1 MNRFDVPM
9 QLPVDF
15 AVSPP
20 STAINGGLYP
30 ALMTILDQFRGKIN
44 GITLDE
50 MNPRERERLL
60 RSIGESYGFELT
72 PTEVT
77 ELLSIVEQEA
87 RPFGLLQSLIDEP
100 TISDIIVHDY
110 AKVSIQIARKNFP
123 TDIRFPSQQ
132 SYEAYVEKLLIKAG
146 TTYSTKQP
154 IADGMVGGLVRIH
167 AVHRSL
173 CSGGPYLTI
182 RVNRFDTISLGMLAD
197 AELAPSPIIEYF
209 RIFGQQGRTI
219 LLVGEVGTGKT
230 TLARAIAGSIP
241 THDSVLVIEDTPEI
255 RIEHPHV
262 RYLSTREENAEGA
275 GRIAPSACIRAGMRM
290 AMNRIILGEI
300 RDAEAA
306 ESFID
311 VCASGHPGLSTVHGR
326 SAQEGIARLELFLGR
341 AQPGVS
347 RQTIHEQIAGAVHAV
362 VHLGVCPISGK
373 RRVFEVRELGA
384 AADGTIR
391 HRVIFQYKPGQ
402 RGEWRIPNKV
412 SYHREILEPALV
424 LSSLPDSVHITSKNS
439 RAGTTS
445 STSSQSKSPSP
456 GISSSSLH
464 RRVA

>member
-1 MNRFDVPM
+1 MNRFDSPF
-9 QLPVDF
+9 QLPVTP
-15 AVSPP
+15 ATPP
-20 STAINGGLYP
+20 TSSVNGGGLYP
-30 ALMTILDQFRGKIN
+30 ALMTILDQFRAKIH

-50 MNPRERERLL
+50 MHPRERERLL

-72 PTEVT
+72 QSEVT
-77 ELLSIVEQEA
+77 ELLSIAEQES

-110 AKVSIQIARKNFP
+110 SKVSIQIGRKNFP
-123 TDIRFPSQQ
+123 TDVRFPSQQ

-154 IADGMVGGLVRIH
+154 IADGMVCGLVRIH

-182 RVNRFDTISLGMLAD
+182 RVNRFDTISLDMLAN
-197 AELAPSPIIEYF
+197 AELAPGPIIEYF

-262 RYLSTREENAEGA
+262 RYLSTREDNAEGI
-275 GRIAPSACIRAGMRM
+275 GKVAPSACIRAGMRM

-402 RGEWRIPNKV
+402 TGEWRIPNKV
-412 SYHREILEPALV
+412 SYHREVLEPALV
-424 LSSLPDSVHITSKNS
+424 LSSLPDSLQISPT
-439 RAGTTS
+439 RPRTGTPSATS
-445 STSSQSKSPSP
+445 SSASTF
-456 GISSSSLH
+456 SSSPH

>member
-1 MNRFDVPM
+1 MH
-9 QLPVDF
+9 
-15 AVSPP
+15 
-20 STAINGGLYP
+20 
-30 ALMTILDQFRGKIN
+30 
-44 GITLDE
+44 
-50 MNPRERERLL
+50 PRERERLL
-60 RSIGESYGFELT
+60 RSIGESFGFELT
-72 PTEVT
+72 PAEAT
-77 ELLSIVEQEA
+77 ELLSIVEQEY
-87 RPFGLLQSLIDEP
+87 RPFGVLQSLIDEP
-100 TISDIIVHDY
+100 SISDIIVHDY
-110 AKVSIQIARKNFP
+110 AKVAIQIGRKNFP
-123 TDIRFPSQQ
+123 TDIRFPSQT
-132 SYEAYVEKLLIKAG
+132 SYEAFVEKLLIKAG

-154 IADGMVGGLVRIH
+154 IADGMIGGLVRIH

-173 CSGGPYLTI
+173 CAGGPYLTI
-182 RVNRFDTISLGMLAD
+182 RVNRFDTISLSMLAD

-209 RIFGQQGRTI
+209 KIFGQQGRTI

-241 THDSVLVIEDTPEI
+241 AHDSVLVIEDTPEI

-262 RYLSTREENAEGA
+262 RYLSTREENAEGV
-275 GRIAPSACIRAGMRM
+275 GKIAPSACIRAGMRM

-347 RQTIHEQIAGAVHAV
+347 RHTIHEQIAGAVHSV
-362 VHLGVCPISGK
+362 VHLGVCPISGR

-384 AADGTIR
+384 AADGAIR
-391 HRVIFQYKPGQ
+391 HRTIFQYKPGQ
-402 RGEWRIPNKV
+402 VGEWKVANKV
-412 SYHREILEPALV
+412 SYHRDILEPELV
-424 LSSLPDSVHITSKNS
+424 LSSLPDTLQLS
-439 RAGTTS
+439 RTKS
-445 STSSQSKSPSP
+445 SD
-456 GISSSSLH
+456 GE

>member
-1 MNRFDVPM
+1 MNRFD
-9 QLPVDF
+9 LPLHTPALSQNSSV
-15 AVSPP
+15 ATGSKP
-20 STAINGGLYP
+20 GLYP
-30 ALMTILDQFRGKIN
+30 ALMTILEQFRAKLHG
-44 GITLDE
+44 LSFEE
-50 MNPRERERLL
+50 MHPRERERLL
-60 RSIGESYGFELT
+60 RSIGESFGFELT
-72 PTEVT
+72 PAEAT
-77 ELLSIVEQEA
+77 ELLSIVEQEY
-87 RPFGLLQSLIDEP
+87 RPFGVLQSLIDEP
-100 TISDIIVHDY
+100 SISDIIVHDY
-110 AKVSIQIARKNFP
+110 AKVAIQIGRKNFP
-123 TDIRFPSQQ
+123 TDIRFPSQT
-132 SYEAYVEKLLIKAG
+132 SYEAFVEKLLIKAG

-154 IADGMVGGLVRIH
+154 IADGMIGGLVRIH

-173 CSGGPYLTI
+173 CAGGPYLTI
-182 RVNRFDTISLGMLAD
+182 RVNRFDTISLSMLAD
-197 AELAPSPIIEYF
+197 AELAPPAIIEYF
-209 RIFGQQGRTI
+209 KIFGQQGRTI

-241 THDSVLVIEDTPEI
+241 AHDSVLVIEDTPEI

-262 RYLSTREENAEGA
+262 RYLSTREENAEGV
-275 GRIAPSACIRAGMRM
+275 GKIAPSACIRAGMRM

-347 RQTIHEQIAGAVHAV
+347 RHTIHEQIAGAVHSV

-391 HRVIFQYKPGQ
+391 HRTIFQYKPGQ
-402 RGEWRIPNKV
+402 VGEWKVANKV
-412 SYHREILEPALV
+412 SYHRDILEPELV
-424 LSSLPDSVHITSKNS
+424 LSSLPDTLQLS
-439 RAGTTS
+439 RTKS
-445 STSSQSKSPSP
+445 SD
-456 GISSSSLH
+456 GE

>member
-1 MNRFDVPM
+1 MNRFEVPPET
-9 QLPVDF
+9 L
-15 AVSPP
+15 AVSSSTSSP
-20 STAINGGLYP
+20 SSMTKPGLYP
-30 ALMTILDQFRGKIN
+30 ALMTILEQFRAKIH
-44 GITLDE
+44 GVPIDE
-50 MNPRERERLL
+50 MHPRERERVL

-72 PTEVT
+72 AGEVT

-87 RPFGLLQSLIDEP
+87 RPFGLLQPLIDEQSV
-100 TISDIIVHDY
+100 SDIIVHDY
-110 AKVSIQIARKNFP
+110 AKVAIQIGRKNFP
-123 TDIRFPSQQ
+123 TDIRFPSQPA
-132 SYEAYVEKLLIKAG
+132 YEAFVEKLLLKAG

-154 IADGMVGGLVRIH
+154 IADGMIGGLVRVH

-182 RVNRFDTISLGMLAD
+182 RVNRFDSISLSMLAD
-197 AELAPSPIIEYF
+197 AGLAPTPVIDYF

-230 TLARAIAGSIP
+230 TLARAIAGAIP
-241 THDSVLVIEDTPEI
+241 AHDSVLVIEDTPEI

-262 RYLSTREENAEGA
+262 RYLSTREENAEGV
-275 GRIAPSACIRAGMRM
+275 GKIAPSTCIRAGMRM

-347 RQTIHEQIAGAVHAV
+347 RQTIHEQIAGAVHTV
-362 VHLGVCPISGK
+362 VHLGVCPVSGK

-384 AADGTIR
+384 AADGAIR
-391 HRVIFQYKPGQ
+391 HRVIFQYRPSPL
-402 RGEWRIPNKV
+402 GEWKLANKV
-412 SYHREILEPALV
+412 SYHREILEPDLV
-424 LSSLPDSVHITSKNS
+424 LSSLADTLTVTPART
-439 RAGTTS
+439 
-445 STSSQSKSPSP
+445 QPLP
-456 GISSSSLH
+456 QQ

>member
-1 MNRFDVPM
+1 
-9 QLPVDF
+9 
-15 AVSPP
+15 
-20 STAINGGLYP
+20 
-30 ALMTILDQFRGKIN
+30 MTILEQFRAKLHG
-44 GITLDE
+44 LSFEE
-50 MNPRERERLL
+50 MHPRERERLL
-60 RSIGESYGFELT
+60 RSIGESFGFELT
-72 PTEVT
+72 PAEAT
-77 ELLSIVEQEA
+77 ELLSIVEQEY
-87 RPFGLLQSLIDEP
+87 RPFGVLQSLIDEP
-100 TISDIIVHDY
+100 SISDIIVHDY
-110 AKVSIQIARKNFP
+110 AKVAIQIGRKNFP
-123 TDIRFPSQQ
+123 TDIRFPSQT
-132 SYEAYVEKLLIKAG
+132 SYEAFVEKLLIKAG

-154 IADGMVGGLVRIH
+154 IADGMIGGLVRIH

-173 CSGGPYLTI
+173 CAGGPYLTI
-182 RVNRFDTISLGMLAD
+182 RVNRFDTISLSMLAD
-197 AELAPSPIIEYF
+197 AELAPPAIIEYF
-209 RIFGQQGRTI
+209 KIFGQQGRTI

-241 THDSVLVIEDTPEI
+241 AHDSVLVIEDTPEI

-262 RYLSTREENAEGA
+262 RYLSTREENAEGV
-275 GRIAPSACIRAGMRM
+275 GKIAPSACIRAGMRM

-347 RQTIHEQIAGAVHAV
+347 RHTIHEQIAGAVHSV

-391 HRVIFQYKPGQ
+391 HRTIFQYKPGQ
-402 RGEWRIPNKV
+402 VGEWKVANKV
-412 SYHREILEPALV
+412 SYHRDILEPELV
-424 LSSLPDSVHITSKNS
+424 LSSLPDTLQLS
-439 RAGTTS
+439 RTKS
-445 STSSQSKSPSP
+445 SD
-456 GISSSSLH
+456 GE

>member
-1 MNRFDVPM
+1 MNRFD
-9 QLPVDF
+9 LPLNTPALPQSSSV
-15 AVSPP
+15 ATGSK
-20 STAINGGLYP
+20 SGLYP
-30 ALMTILDQFRGKIN
+30 ALMTILERFRAKLHG
-44 GITLDE
+44 LSFEE
-50 MNPRERERLL
+50 MHPRERERLL
-60 RSIGESYGFELT
+60 RSIGESFGFELT
-72 PTEVT
+72 PAEAT
-77 ELLSIVEQEA
+77 ELLSIVEQEY
-87 RPFGLLQSLIDEP
+87 RPFGVLQSLIDEP
-100 TISDIIVHDY
+100 SISDIIVHDY
-110 AKVSIQIARKNFP
+110 AKVAIQIGRKNFP
-123 TDIRFPSQQ
+123 TDIRFPSQT
-132 SYEAYVEKLLIKAG
+132 SYEAFVEKLLIKAG

-154 IADGMVGGLVRIH
+154 IADGMIGGLVRIH

-173 CSGGPYLTI
+173 CAGGPYLTI
-182 RVNRFDTISLGMLAD
+182 RVNRFDTISLSMLAD

-209 RIFGQQGRTI
+209 KIFGQQGRTI

-241 THDSVLVIEDTPEI
+241 AHDSVLVIEDTPEI

-262 RYLSTREENAEGA
+262 RYLSTREENAEGV
-275 GRIAPSACIRAGMRM
+275 GKIAPSACIRAGMRM

-347 RQTIHEQIAGAVHAV
+347 RHTIHEQIAGAVHSV
-362 VHLGVCPISGK
+362 VHLGVCPISGR

-384 AADGTIR
+384 AADGAIR
-391 HRVIFQYKPGQ
+391 HRTIFQYKPGQ
-402 RGEWRIPNKV
+402 VGEWKVANKV
-412 SYHREILEPALV
+412 SYHRDILEPELV
-424 LSSLPDSVHITSKNS
+424 LSSLPDTLQLS
-439 RAGTTS
+439 RTKS
-445 STSSQSKSPSP
+445 SD
-456 GISSSSLH
+456 GE

>member
-1 MNRFDVPM
+1 MNRFD
-9 QLPVDF
+9 LPLNAPALPQSSSVNT
-15 AVSPP
+15 VGKP
-20 STAINGGLYP
+20 GLYP
-30 ALMTILDQFRGKIN
+30 ALMTILDQFRAKLHG
-44 GITLDE
+44 LSFEE
-50 MNPRERERLL
+50 MHPRERERLL
-60 RSIGESYGFELT
+60 RSIGESFGFQLT
-72 PTEVT
+72 AAETT
-77 ELLSIVEQEA
+77 ELLSIVEQEY
-87 RPFGLLQSLIDEP
+87 RPFGVLQSLIDEP
-100 TISDIIVHDY
+100 SISDIIVHDY
-110 AKVSIQIARKNFP
+110 AKVAIQIGRKNFP
-123 TDIRFPSQQ
+123 TDVRFPSQT
-132 SYEAYVEKLLIKAG
+132 SYEAFVEKLLIKAG

-154 IADGMVGGLVRIH
+154 IADGMLGGLVRIH

-173 CSGGPYLTI
+173 CAGGPYLTI
-182 RVNRFDTISLGMLAD
+182 RVNRFDTISLSMLSD
-197 AELAPSPIIEYF
+197 AELAPPPVIEYF
-209 RIFGQQGRTI
+209 KIFGQQGRTI

-241 THDSVLVIEDTPEI
+241 PHDSVLVIEDTPEI

-262 RYLSTREENAEGA
+262 RYLSTREENSEGV
-275 GRIAPSACIRAGMRM
+275 GKIAPSACIRAGMRM

-341 AQPGVS
+341 AQPGVA

-362 VHLGVCPISGK
+362 VHLGVCPITGK

-391 HRVIFQYKPGQ
+391 HRVMFLYRPGQ
-402 RGEWRIPNKV
+402 VAEWKVANKV
-412 SYHREILEPALV
+412 SYHRDILEPDLI
-424 LSSLPDSVHITSKNS
+424 LSSLPDTIQLNRPNS
-439 RAGTTS
+439 PEN
-445 STSSQSKSPSP
+445 Q
-456 GISSSSLH
+456 

>member
-1 MNRFDVPM
+1 
-9 QLPVDF
+9 
-15 AVSPP
+15 
-20 STAINGGLYP
+20 
-30 ALMTILDQFRGKIN
+30 MTILEQFRAKLHG
-44 GITLDE
+44 LSFEE
-50 MNPRERERLL
+50 MHPRERERLL
-60 RSIGESYGFELT
+60 RSIGESFGFELT
-72 PTEVT
+72 PAEAT
-77 ELLSIVEQEA
+77 ELLSIVEQEY
-87 RPFGLLQSLIDEP
+87 RPFGVLQSLIDEP
-100 TISDIIVHDY
+100 SISDIIVHDY
-110 AKVSIQIARKNFP
+110 AKVAIQIGRKNFP
-123 TDIRFPSQQ
+123 TDIRFPSQT
-132 SYEAYVEKLLIKAG
+132 SYEAFVEKLLIKAG

-154 IADGMVGGLVRIH
+154 IADGMIGGLVRIH

-173 CSGGPYLTI
+173 CAGGPYLTI
-182 RVNRFDTISLGMLAD
+182 RVNRFDTISLSMLSD

-209 RIFGQQGRTI
+209 KIFGQQGRTI

-241 THDSVLVIEDTPEI
+241 AHDSVLVIEDTPEI

-262 RYLSTREENAEGA
+262 RYLSTREENAEGV
-275 GRIAPSACIRAGMRM
+275 GKIAPSACIRAGMRM

-347 RQTIHEQIAGAVHAV
+347 RHTIHEQIAGAVHAV

-391 HRVIFQYKPGQ
+391 HRTIFQYKPGQ
-402 RGEWRIPNKV
+402 VGEWKVANKV
-412 SYHREILEPALV
+412 SYHRDILEPELA
-424 LSSLPDSVHITSKNS
+424 LSSLPDTLQLS
-439 RAGTTS
+439 RANTS
-445 STSSQSKSPSP
+445 DSQ
-456 GISSSSLH
+456 

>member
-1 MNRFDVPM
+1 
-9 QLPVDF
+9 
-15 AVSPP
+15 
-20 STAINGGLYP
+20 
-30 ALMTILDQFRGKIN
+30 MTILEQFRAKLHG
-44 GITLDE
+44 LSFEE
-50 MNPRERERLL
+50 MHPRERERLL
-60 RSIGESYGFELT
+60 RSIGESFGFELT
-72 PTEVT
+72 PAEAT
-77 ELLSIVEQEA
+77 ELLSIVEQEY
-87 RPFGLLQSLIDEP
+87 RPFGVLQSLIDEP
-100 TISDIIVHDY
+100 SISDIIVHDY
-110 AKVSIQIARKNFP
+110 AKVAIQIGRKNFP
-123 TDIRFPSQQ
+123 TDIRFPSQT
-132 SYEAYVEKLLIKAG
+132 SYEAFVEKLLIKAG

-154 IADGMVGGLVRIH
+154 IADGMIGGLVRIH

-173 CSGGPYLTI
+173 CAGGPYLTI
-182 RVNRFDTISLGMLAD
+182 RVNRFDTISLSMLAD

-209 RIFGQQGRTI
+209 KIFGQQGRTI

-241 THDSVLVIEDTPEI
+241 AHDSVLVIEDTPEI

-262 RYLSTREENAEGA
+262 RYLSTREENAEGV
-275 GRIAPSACIRAGMRM
+275 GKIAPSACIRAGMRM

-347 RQTIHEQIAGAVHAV
+347 RHTIHEQIAGAVHSV
-362 VHLGVCPISGK
+362 VHLGVCPISGR

-384 AADGTIR
+384 AADGAIR
-391 HRVIFQYKPGQ
+391 HRTIFQYKPGQ
-402 RGEWRIPNKV
+402 VGEWKVANKV
-412 SYHREILEPALV
+412 SYHRDILEPELV
-424 LSSLPDSVHITSKNS
+424 LSSLPDTLQLS
-439 RAGTTS
+439 RTKS
-445 STSSQSKSPSP
+445 SD
-456 GISSSSLH
+456 GE